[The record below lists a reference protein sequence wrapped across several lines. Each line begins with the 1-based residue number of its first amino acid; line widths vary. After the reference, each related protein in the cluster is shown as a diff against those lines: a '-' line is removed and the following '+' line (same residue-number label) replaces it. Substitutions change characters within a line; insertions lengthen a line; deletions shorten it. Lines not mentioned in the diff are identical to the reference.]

1 MKIHNKLVRDLIPD
15 IIARSG
21 RTAHICTL
29 NDQAYLTALEKKL
42 LEETNEY
49 LSSPCMEELA
59 DMLEVMEAICKAR
72 GYDMQEVLRIKTQ
85 KHKERGG
92 FDKRIYLEY
101 VD

>member
-1 MKIHNKLVRDLIPD
+1 
-15 IIARSG
+15 
-21 RTAHICTL
+21 
-29 NDQAYLTALEKKL
+29 
-42 LEETNEY
+42 
-49 LSSPCMEELA
+49 
-59 DMLEVMEAICKAR
+59 MEAICKAR